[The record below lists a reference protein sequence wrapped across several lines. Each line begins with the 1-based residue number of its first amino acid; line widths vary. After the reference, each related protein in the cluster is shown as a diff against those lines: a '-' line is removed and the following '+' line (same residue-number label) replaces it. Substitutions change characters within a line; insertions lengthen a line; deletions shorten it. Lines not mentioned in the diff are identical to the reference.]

1 MSAPPPPPKEETE
14 DEDWLVTYS
23 DAITL
28 LLAFFVMLVTFSKF
42 DLPTMEEVSKGIR
55 EEIGHRK
62 GKEGQT
68 PTEALKSGMTDIVAT
83 LQANEV
89 VGLGV
94 DDKGLVIELA
104 NNAFF
109 KPGTA
114 TLREESYPLLES
126 MGELLAA
133 PTYGYY
139 IVDVQGHTDDDPIH
153 TVQFPSN
160 WELST
165 GRASAVVRFLV
176 DQKVNPKRFKASGF
190 ADVRPKVP
198 NRGSDGNPLKENQKK
213 NRRVD
218 IRVYPM
224 SPEERAL
231 LLVKQVTIETLD
243 EEPKDKQEEAPA
255 KPEEAPADSF
265 SNDNAPP
272 TEETTAPA
280 LDENAA
286 PPVSDSESGSFT
298 GQ

>member
-1 MSAPPPPPKEETE
+1 MAPPAPIEQDD

-42 DLPTMEEVSKGIR
+42 DIPTMEEVSKGIR
-55 EEIGHRK
+55 EEIGHKK
-62 GKEGQT
+62 GKEGPT
-68 PTEALKSGMTDIVAT
+68 PTEALKSGMTELVAT
-83 LQANEV
+83 LQADQV
-89 VGLGV
+89 VGIGI
-94 DDKGLVIELA
+94 DDKGVVIELS

-126 MGELLAA
+126 MAELLAA

-139 IVDVQGHTDDDPIH
+139 IIDVQGHTDDDPIS
-153 TVQFPSN
+153 TPQFPSN

-165 GRASAVVRFLV
+165 GRASAVTRFLI
-176 DQKVNPKRFKASGF
+176 DQKINAKRFKATGF

-198 NRGSDGNPLKENQKK
+198 NRDSEGNPLKENQKA

-224 SPEERAL
+224 SPEEKAM

-243 EEPKDKQEEAPA
+243 EEPVKEEIQPTEEKAAPEDSFTSDEAPA
-255 KPEEAPADSF
+255 EEDGF
-265 SNDNAPP
+265 STDETFPPPNDGGGGGGG
-272 TEETTAPA
+272 
-280 LDENAA
+280 EN
-286 PPVSDSESGSFT
+286 SFT
-298 GQ
+298 NQ